1 MTAIPATLASANEAD
16 AVQITLDGLSNH
28 TLSRNETRDD
38 ILLFFDIELT
48 TEQALQ
54 MSGYLGRVLSM
65 VRGGDMRAVDAAGEI
80 REVMQAFR
88 SDQYELN
95 LG

>member
-1 MTAIPATLASANEAD
+1 MTAIPATLASADEAD
-16 AVQITLDGLSNH
+16 AVQITLDGLNKH
-28 TLSRNETRDD
+28 ALSRNETRDD

-48 TEQALQ
+48 TEQARQ

-65 VRGGDMRAVDAAGEI
+65 VRGGDIRAVDAAREI
-80 REVMQAFR
+80 REVMQAFQ